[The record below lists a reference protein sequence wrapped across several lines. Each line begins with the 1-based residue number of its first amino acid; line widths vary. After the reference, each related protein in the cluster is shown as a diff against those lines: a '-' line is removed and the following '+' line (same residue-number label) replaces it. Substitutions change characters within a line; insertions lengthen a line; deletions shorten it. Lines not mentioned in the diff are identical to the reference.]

1 MKFIFVFVFLSNLKS
16 CQKDFLDEKE
26 ITLCVFLGLPQA
38 VHALRQGDLLET
50 FPLWQLRLVVDLWD
64 SRMLRG
70 AANHHDA
77 LLTSEFLPV
86 MKNMVDRALDSWLKG
101 EDGDSAVSFLQ
112 RFCLGLD
119 YTVVVSLSSLLEKT
133 IRRFFL
139 ECEYFPQEHSSG
151 RVVIVTAV
159 FFFFP
164 KHWMCLC
171 MFSMTGCS
179 TLMS

>member
-1 MKFIFVFVFLSNLKS
+1 M
-16 CQKDFLDEKE
+16 
-26 ITLCVFLGLPQA
+26 CVFLGLPQA

-133 IRRFFL
+133 IRRFLL
-139 ECEYFPQEHSSG
+139 ECEYFSQEHSSG

-159 FFFFP
+159 FFLP
-164 KHWMCLC
+164 Q
-171 MFSMTGCS
+171 
-179 TLMS
+179 TLDVSLHVFHDWVQHINVIVWKSNSACVYTQTVTHSIY